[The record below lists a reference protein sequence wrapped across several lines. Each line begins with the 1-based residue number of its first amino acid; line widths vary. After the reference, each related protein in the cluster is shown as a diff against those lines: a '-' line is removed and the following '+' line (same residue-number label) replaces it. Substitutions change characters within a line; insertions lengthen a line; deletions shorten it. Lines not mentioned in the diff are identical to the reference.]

1 MSLRNFLEAEG
12 VSPEEFILN
21 TGKAL
26 EDPDVRFL
34 VWIVLAKTG
43 YFSRQRPE
51 NIEFQAGQRDVGQ
64 FIMEVLDEFDKDYLA
79 VMREDSIRRDGRK
92 KEDTEEV
99 DLYEPEPEEGG
110 GDHVY

>member
-1 MSLRNFLEAEG
+1 MNLRNFLEAEG

-21 TGKAL
+21 TEKVLKG
-26 EDPDVRFL
+26 PDARFL
-34 VWIVLAKTG
+34 VWVILAKTG

-64 FIMEVLDEFDKDYLA
+64 FIMEILDEFNKDFLA
-79 VMREDSIRRDGRK
+79 VMREDSLKRDGRK
-92 KEDTEEV
+92 KEDTEKV
-99 DLYEPEPEEGG
+99 DLYEPEEEGG